1 MPAPILDQADEPA
14 LERPATD
21 RPRIL
26 VIDRDRPSQR
36 MIRALLS
43 LEGYAVATVGDTAA
57 ALRLLTSTRP
67 DLLIVDDESSGP
79 IMNAL
84 KHGPWQIPVLLLT
97 IADDGCRLAAR
108 SGITACHQKPY
119 DLGDLMATVRRLCA
133 GRAPSTSVTAAS

>member
-1 MPAPILDQADEPA
+1 MTIASPRADTPV
-14 LERPATD
+14 LEGAATD

-36 MIRALLS
+36 LIKAVLT
-43 LEGYAVATVGDTAA
+43 LEGYTVATVADTAA

-84 KHGPWQIPVLLLT
+84 THGPWQIPVLLLT
-97 IADDGCRLAAR
+97 IMDDGCRWAAR
-108 SGITACHQKPY
+108 AGIAACHQKPY
-119 DLGDLMATVRRLCA
+119 DLGDLVATVRRLCA
-133 GRAPSTSVTAAS
+133 ARAPSAGVTAAD